1 MKKIFILFGLL
12 SVLLCSCAS
21 KPADSTK
28 SETTT
33 QNNKAEVDE
42 FFNQYYWTAENY
54 VLKNEDHLDDEKV
67 YSKMHIDNWSAYYPK
82 LSTYLESKF
91 KEIIN
96 LPEISG
102 EDFLLLSRIDNMM
115 YAVNDLYLDYYWV
128 HLWFKSFLRNK
139 EINNN
144 TFTVKFTNTTDETFH
159 LKIHTNSPWRWY
171 KVDIKPHEEK
181 YFTLPDMEENT
192 FLSFEDDN
200 NYHLFT
206 YVGFEGCACNE
217 GYEYSKYLFSNY
229 SLDFSFNP
237 NNIIQKPG
245 HTAHYY
251 DWKLVPRYEK
261 EDNVIK
267 HYLDRSNQVLPANT
281 ENLGK

>member
-1 MKKIFILFGLL
+1 MKKNFILYSLL

-21 KPADSTK
+21 KPVTN
-28 SETTT
+28 T
-33 QNNKAEVDE
+33 QNFNTNTKKADKAEIEE
-42 FFNQYYWTAENY
+42 FFSQYYWTTENY
-54 VLKNEDHLDDEKV
+54 VLKE
-67 YSKMHIDNWSAYYPK
+67 
-82 LSTYLESKF
+82 TYLDINEIYEKINIPGQDDFWSYYRTYFEYKF
-91 KEIIN
+91 KELIN

-102 EDFLLLSRIDNMM
+102 EDFLFLSRIDNEV
-115 YAVNDLYLDYYWV
+115 YACPLLKYHENVPK
-128 HLWFKSFLRNK
+128 WFKSFLKDK

-192 FLSFEDDN
+192 FLSLQDDK
-200 NYHLFT
+200 YKLFT
-206 YVGFEGCACNE
+206 YVGFESCACDE

-229 SLDFSFNP
+229 SLDFTFNP
-237 NNIIQKPG
+237 NNIKRKKSSG
-245 HTAHYY
+245 DTYYY

-261 EDNVIK
+261 EDNIIK
-267 HYLDRSNQVLPANT
+267 HYMDRSNQVIPANT